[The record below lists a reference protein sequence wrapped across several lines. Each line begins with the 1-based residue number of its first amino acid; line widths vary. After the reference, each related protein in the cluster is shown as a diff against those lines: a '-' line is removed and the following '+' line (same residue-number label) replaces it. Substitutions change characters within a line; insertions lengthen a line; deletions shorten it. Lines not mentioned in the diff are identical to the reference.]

1 MIKKFTI
8 LGITLLI
15 FFIILANFFSSQ
27 NYQEMLYQLIYKRSQ
42 NAALQLVENQKLM
55 HKLQTDSSILSDLVG
70 SQFIYKSKEK
80 EINLRKKIFIL
91 TSELNTQPNNPTLL
105 NLISRV
111 YLKLEDVYLSKLY
124 KSKYLEINPL

>member
-55 HKLQTDSSILSDLVG
+55 HKLQTDSSILGDLVG